1 MNLHHMFSVRHVV
14 VNVRQDIGNV
24 RHDVVSVRQ
33 NLINV
38 RHDVVSVRHD
48 VASVTKHLPRVEGVL
63 SVPVQEARLPH
74 TGVAQCEELYKI
86 VVIHLTSLL
95 TLRTSAAE
103 LMVSL
108 YQMYVVYASIPY
120 KYLQLISSSGD

>member
-1 MNLHHMFSVRHVV
+1 MNLHHMVSVRHVVINGRHDV

-24 RHDVVSVRQ
+24 RHDV
-33 NLINV
+33 
-38 RHDVVSVRHD
+38 
-48 VASVTKHLPRVEGVL
+48 ASVSKHLPRVEGVL

-95 TLRTSAAE
+95 TLRTSPAE

>member
-1 MNLHHMFSVRHVV
+1 MNLHHMVSVRHDVINVRHDV
-14 VNVRQDIGNV
+14 VNVRQDIGN
-24 RHDVVSVRQ
+24 
-33 NLINV
+33 
-38 RHDVVSVRHD
+38 VRHD

-95 TLRTSAAE
+95 TLRTSPAE